1 MGFPQFLLVLG
12 KSLNGYSYSF
22 PHRLTPSVTVTLPFN
37 AIQARQ
43 LKVSLNK
50 LIMEVYWWCHDPAS
64 FTLHARIQNLPK
76 CVICI
81 DCKHAEKH
89 FSGEFEVVFKSIVF
103 LFVSQNRNL
112 SPTTHLNC
120 VACFANKNISHIL
133 ILCFNFHDEMLTT
146 LPNNYHFSHHGHKML
161 KQKTLLIGDLLSRKQ
176 QNKCNFAAFMSL
188 IGKDLLF

>member
-1 MGFPQFLLVLG
+1 MGFPQSLLVLG
-12 KSLNGYSYSF
+12 KCPNGYSYSF

-37 AIQARQ
+37 AIQASQ
-43 LKVSLNK
+43 LKVLLNK
-50 LIMEVYWWCHDPAS
+50 LIMEVCWWCHDPAS
-64 FTLHARIQNLPK
+64 FTL
-76 CVICI
+76 
-81 DCKHAEKH
+81 HAEKH

-103 LFVSQNRNL
+103 LFISQNRNL

-120 VACFANKNISHIL
+120 VANKNISHIL

-146 LPNNYHFSHHGHKML
+146 MPNNYHYSHHGHKML

-188 IGKDLLF
+188 IGKDLLFRSSG